1 MHKLLFLN
9 GDEYDIN
16 NKKTFNC
23 SDILTNIW
31 IMENL
36 ACILIKPS
44 IAIRGIINIYIIIN
58 VIL

>member
-1 MHKLLFLN
+1 
-9 GDEYDIN
+9 
-16 NKKTFNC
+16 
-23 SDILTNIW
+23 
-31 IMENL
+31 MENL